1 MDMKTELINTITV
14 GEGVCLIFKN
24 GKEITGVVQAYDD
37 ELMAVVLADGQR
49 KLISYSLIGYFEKAD
64 IEVSANPSFTG
75 GSNAGAA
82 DGNRAAGGNKAAG
95 RPLSDTAAGGMP
107 VKEAAGITPDRRN
120 DAAFKQ
126 RPAAENAAR
135 ESANEETGL
144 IQYYYPA
151 GKYGIIRSSK
161 GGTIQF
167 LLRNVDDA
175 GLAEMLETQGSYK
188 GKLVAYTI
196 IPYVD
201 KRGIK
206 KNGAAQVRSIGSD
219 KPEAGINDILRK
231 ANNLFSSGKSNDE
244 EALKLYLK
252 VFESGNHREV
262 AARNIVSIY
271 MRSGQPQEAEDFLI
285 KHKEY
290 FGEEQFYTFLY
301 QIYMQLDDADKAAS
315 TADSIIAITSRPTSR
330 LHYLL
335 QKAKIY
341 FRNERFKEAA
351 DVCEQW
357 LNYKHSSERELQGQ
371 TVSLEYSQK
380 QICVLAAR
388 CIVWLKETDPCY
400 EPSRKLLDYISNDDD
415 AQELLSLDAGDE
427 DTDSINYGDYRNYIS
442 PIAQKLLDECVLSE
456 CGVDN
461 RKLSPGEGKYTGSLR
476 EAKAQAASLMKAST
490 TQKPFVRYRNCLGAA
505 RVIYD
510 ALSNKES
517 MTEMQDVVMETEL
530 EDMFFGSLA
539 KALVSLG
546 DDMIGRNDV
555 ELDVARYYYLESLK
569 YSRVDEQDKQNAI
582 TRCVLSLFTDRAQ
595 IPLTMQRDTDNL
607 SVQQDLAR
615 YLNKTDQLE
624 PDRLIYTI
632 TRIINS
638 ALSNQTKRILGQLT
652 SGVLKS
658 NRAKQLFHTAKAI
671 LDQDGGSSSSVDGFE
686 DVILKLHSKYKKAE
700 KDFLHIVERLKGITF
715 APLWLQ
721 ELHDDIQQFT
731 SFFSFM
737 DDLDQKRCRVIT
749 SLLARAREYNLFE
762 SFGLKENCLRSI
774 LSQLDELE
782 ASITELP
789 AKYSYE
795 YLLPAVR
802 NWRTVTAGVLNEL
815 YLSRKPKIN
824 CQIIENDGLHL
835 YDGDCVYVHIYIT
848 NESDRQTADSLT
860 VKLPD
865 KEEYTVMSHLERR
878 YYIKE
883 GDAQTIRV
891 RLKLNDP
898 DIKAFSVDTLV
909 EYEYKITENETER
922 KTEKFENSVILGD
935 FTFTELE
942 NPYFAYVSSG
952 IVDKEEM
959 VFGRADF
966 IDGIITALKGDGIT
980 PLRRKTIALYGQK
993 RTGKSTVLY
1002 HLEKRIRKEIS
1013 TTVVVSLGD
1022 ISKWR
1027 AKNFETRLYREMFKS
1042 IGTELARNHTGLL
1055 DAMNAKG
1062 IKVPDYNE
1070 IDDEDKGREMVSDF
1084 FTAFNDLISENAA
1097 FSRYNVVILLDE
1109 FTNIYIGLCKNK
1121 IDADFMK
1128 YWKAIIND
1136 FGLVAIV
1143 VGQDYMMDF
1152 VNAYPNPFG
1161 AIDKRPL
1168 SYLPLNEAERM
1179 IVRPPVSDESKR
1191 AVFDGPSG
1199 ERAVKKILELTA
1211 GSAFFIMILMDRL
1224 IGYLNEVKQPY
1235 VTDADI
1241 DRLVADNLLSGHYSL
1256 DLAKFESLYYDDG
1269 DVSDVSR
1276 PRHNVAVLWTISKQL
1291 HDFSRCR
1298 RSDILI
1304 SDKIA
1309 SHSEMPK
1316 ERVDELLA
1324 RLVARDVLNVDRDG
1338 NYTIKVGLFNEWL
1351 YHNCS
1356 VDTINSIP
1364 DVK

>member
-1 MDMKTELINTITV
+1 MDMKTELIKTIAV
-14 GEGVCLIFKN
+14 GEGVCLTFKN
-24 GKEITGVVQAYDD
+24 GREITGVVQEYDD
-37 ELMAVVLADGQR
+37 ELMAVVLSDGQR
-49 KLISYSLIGYFEKAD
+49 KLISYSLIGYFEQAD
-64 IEVSANPSFTG
+64 TDVSAYHAFPENGGSEKASAGPGSGERSFTAATG
-75 GSNAGAA
+75 GE
-82 DGNRAAGGNKAAG
+82 
-95 RPLSDTAAGGMP
+95 MP
-107 VKEAAGITPDRRN
+107 PGEATKRKTDKRYEVPFA
-120 DAAFKQ
+120 Q
-126 RPAAENAAR
+126 RPVSHTVSNVTAG
-135 ESANEETGL
+135 EETGL
-144 IQYYYPA
+144 IQFYNPA
-151 GKYGIIRSSK
+151 GKYGVIRSSA
-161 GGTIQF
+161 GGTIRF

-175 GLAEMLETQGSYK
+175 GLAEMLENQGNYK
-188 GKLVAYTI
+188 GKHVAYKI
-196 IPYVD
+196 MPYVD
-201 KRGIK
+201 RRGIK
-206 KNGAAQVRSIGSD
+206 MNGAVHVRCTESEEPGEKHS
-219 KPEAGINDILRK
+219 DILRK

-244 EALKLYLK
+244 EALKLYLQ

-285 KHKEY
+285 KHREY

-301 QIYMQLDDADKAAS
+301 QIYMQLDDADKAADA
-315 TADSIIAITSRPTSR
+315 ADSIIAITSRPTSK

-341 FRNERFKEAA
+341 FRNERFKDAA

-357 LNYKHSSERELQGQ
+357 LNYKHAMARELTGQ
-371 TVSLEYSQK
+371 AVSLEYSQK
-380 QICVLAAR
+380 QTCVLAAR
-388 CIVWLKETDPCY
+388 SIVWLKETDPGY
-400 EPSRKLLDYISNDDD
+400 EPSRKLLDYISSDDD

-427 DTDSINYGDYRNYIS
+427 NTEGTNYGDYRNYIS

-461 RKLSPGEGKYTGSLR
+461 RKLSPGEGKYLGSLR
-476 EAKAQAASLMKAST
+476 EAKAQAASLIKAST

-582 TRCVLSLFTDRAQ
+582 TRCVLSIFIDRTQ
-595 IPLTMQRDTDNL
+595 IPLTMQKDTDNL

-615 YLNKTDQLE
+615 YLNRTDQLPAE
-624 PDRLIYTI
+624 RLIFTI
-632 TRIINS
+632 TRVINS
-638 ALSNQTKRILGQLT
+638 ALSNQAKRILGQLT

-658 NRAKQLFHTAKAI
+658 DRAKQLFNTAKT
-671 LDQDGGSSSSVDGFE
+671 LLEQDDGSNSSVEGFE
-686 DVILKLHSKYKKAE
+686 DVILKLHSRYKKAE
-700 KDFLHIVERLKGITF
+700 KDFLHMVERLKGVTF

-731 SFFSFM
+731 SFFPFM
-737 DDLDQKRCRVIT
+737 DDLDQKRCRIFT
-749 SLLARAREYNLFE
+749 GLLARAREYNLFE

-782 ASITELP
+782 TAITELP

-795 YLLPAVR
+795 YLLPAVC
-802 NWRTVTAGVLNEL
+802 NWRAVTAEILNEL
-815 YLSRKPKIN
+815 YVSRKPKIN
-824 CQIIENDGLHL
+824 CQIIEKDGLHL

-891 RLKLNDP
+891 RLKLNNP

-909 EYEYKITENETER
+909 EYEYKVTENETER

-935 FTFTELE
+935 ITFTELE

-966 IDGIITALKGDGIT
+966 IDGIITALKGDEIA

-1002 HLEKRIRKEIS
+1002 HLERRIRKEIS

-1027 AKNFETRLYREMFKS
+1027 TKNFEMRLYREIFKA
-1042 IGTELARNHTGLL
+1042 IGNELARNHTALL
-1055 DAMNAKG
+1055 EAMEAKG

-1070 IDDEDKGREMVSDF
+1070 IDDEDKGREMISDF
-1084 FTAFNDLISENAA
+1084 FTAFNGLINENAA
-1097 FSRYNVVILLDE
+1097 FRRYNAVILLDE
-1109 FTNIYIGLCKNK
+1109 FTNIYIGLCRNR

-1128 YWKAIIND
+1128 YWKAVIND

-1224 IGYLNEVKQPY
+1224 IRYLNEVKQSY

-1241 DRLVADNLLSGHYSL
+1241 DRLVSDNLLSGNDSL

-1298 RSDILI
+1298 RDDILI
-1304 SDKIA
+1304 SDKIT
-1309 SHSEMPK
+1309 SYSEMSK
-1316 ERVDELLA
+1316 ERTDQLLA